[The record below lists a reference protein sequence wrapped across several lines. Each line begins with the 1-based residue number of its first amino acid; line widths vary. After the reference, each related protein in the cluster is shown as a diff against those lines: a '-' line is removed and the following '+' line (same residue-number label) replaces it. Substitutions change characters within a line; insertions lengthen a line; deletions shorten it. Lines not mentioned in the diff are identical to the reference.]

1 VLAGGD
7 FGVTAL
13 WRDRTGAFSWLR
25 TAALVAAVL
34 PALWLIERTLTHD
47 LGSRPINEALHFTG
61 TWTIRFLIA
70 TLAVTP
76 LRVFGKWPKLIGIRR
91 YLGLTTFAYAV
102 LHFSLFVVDQHFNL
116 IRVGTEI
123 ALRIYLLIGFTTLVS
138 LCILAAT
145 STDASIKRL
154 GAEKWTKLHKLIFF
168 LTPLAVI
175 HAFLQS
181 KIDVTDATII
191 ASFAVLLIS
200 LRLLKRYGN
209 AENPLAVAGVA
220 VGVALATALI
230 EAAWFALLTGV
241 DPRLVLEADLDIT
254 MLRPCWYPLGAG
266 LLITLIAVIRRN
278 SRGKA
283 RQRQPMRVRTA

>member
-1 VLAGGD
+1 M
-7 FGVTAL
+7 TAL

-25 TAALVAAVL
+25 AAALVAALL
-34 PALWLIERTLTHD
+34 PALWLIERTLTND

-76 LRVFGKWPKLIGIRR
+76 LRILGRWPKLIGIRR
-91 YLGLTTFAYAV
+91 YLGLTTFGYAL
-102 LHFSLFVVDQHFNL
+102 LHFTLYIVSQSFDL
-116 IRVGTEI
+116 IHVAAEI
-123 ALRIYLLIGFTTLVS
+123 ALRYYLLIGFTALVA

-154 GAEKWTKLHKLIFF
+154 GAQRWTKLHKLTFV
-168 LTPLAVI
+168 LTPLAVT

-191 ASFAVLLIS
+191 AAFAVLLIA
-200 LRLLKRYGN
+200 LRVLKRYGDAN
-209 AENPLAVAGVA
+209 NPLAVAAVA
-220 VGVALATALI
+220 MGVALATALI
-230 EAAWFALLTGV
+230 EAGWFALLTGV

-254 MLRPCWYPLGAG
+254 MARPVWYALGAG
-266 LLITLIAVIRRN
+266 VVVTLIAVIRRN
-278 SRGKA
+278 A
-283 RQRQPMRVRTA
+283 RRKVGQRQPMQVRTA

>member
-1 VLAGGD
+1 MV
-7 FGVTAL
+7 L

-25 TAALVAAVL
+25 VAALIAAVL
-34 PALWLIERTLTHD
+34 PALWLLERTLTND

-76 LRVFGKWPKLIGIRR
+76 FRVLGRWPKLIGIRR
-91 YLGLTTFAYAV
+91 YLGLTTFAYAA
-102 LHFSLFVVDQHFNL
+102 LHFTLYVVSQSFDL
-116 IRVGTEI
+116 IHVAAEI
-123 ALRIYLLIGFTTLVS
+123 ALRFYLLIGFTAFVG
-138 LCILAAT
+138 LCILAST

-154 GAEKWTKLHKLIFF
+154 GAQRWTKLHKIIFIV
-168 LTPLAVI
+168 TPLAVV
-175 HAFLQS
+175 HSFLQA

-191 ASFAVLLIS
+191 AAFAVLLIA

-209 AENPLAVAGVA
+209 AENPLAVAAVA

-230 EAAWFALLTGV
+230 EAAWFAILTGV

-254 MLRPCWYPLGAG
+254 MARPVWYALGAG
-266 LLITLIAVIRRN
+266 LLMTLIAVIRRN
-278 SRGKA
+278 ARRKA
-283 RQRQPMRVRTA
+283 GQRQPMQVRTA

>member
-1 VLAGGD
+1 MV
-7 FGVTAL
+7 L

-25 TAALVAAVL
+25 VAALIAAVL
-34 PALWLIERTLTHD
+34 PALWLVERTLTND

-76 LRVFGKWPKLIGIRR
+76 LRVLGRWPKLIGIRR
-91 YLGLTTFAYAV
+91 YLGLTTFAYAA
-102 LHFSLFVVDQHFNL
+102 LHFSLFVVDQRFDL
-116 IRVGTEI
+116 VRVASEI
-123 ALRIYLLIGFTTLVS
+123 ALRIYLLIGFTALAGLS
-138 LCILAAT
+138 ILAAT

-154 GAEKWTKLHKLIFF
+154 GAQRWTKLHKIIFVV
-168 LTPLAVI
+168 TPLAVV

-191 ASFAVLLIS
+191 AAFAVLLIA

-209 AENPLAVAGVA
+209 AENPLAVAAVA

-230 EAAWFALLTGV
+230 EAAWFAVLTGV

-254 MLRPCWYPLGAG
+254 MARPVWYALGAG
-266 LLITLIAVIRRN
+266 LLMTLVAVIRRN
-278 SRGKA
+278 ARRKA
-283 RQRQPMRVRTA
+283 GQRQPMRVRTA

>member
-1 VLAGGD
+1 L
-7 FGVTAL
+7 TAL

-25 TAALVAAVL
+25 VAALIAAVL
-34 PALWLIERTLTHD
+34 PALWLLERTLTND

-76 LRVFGKWPKLIGIRR
+76 LRVLGRWPKLVGIRR
-91 YLGLTTFAYAV
+91 YLGLTTFAYAA
-102 LHFSLFVVDQHFNL
+102 LHFALYIVSQSFDL
-116 IRVGTEI
+116 IHVAAEI
-123 ALRIYLLIGFTTLVS
+123 ALRIYLLIGFTAFLG
-138 LCILAAT
+138 LCILAST

-154 GAEKWTKLHKLIFF
+154 GAQRWTKLHKIIFIV
-168 LTPLAVI
+168 TPLAVV
-175 HAFLQS
+175 HSFLQA

-191 ASFAVLLIS
+191 AAFAVLLIA

-209 AENPLAVAGVA
+209 AENLLAVAAVA

-230 EAAWFALLTGV
+230 EAAWFAILTGV

-254 MLRPCWYPLGAG
+254 MARPVWYALGAG
-266 LLITLIAVIRRN
+266 LLMTLIAVIRRN
-278 SRGKA
+278 ARRKA
-283 RQRQPMRVRTA
+283 GQRQPMQVRTA

>member
-1 VLAGGD
+1 M
-7 FGVTAL
+7 TAL

-25 TAALVAAVL
+25 TVALIAAVL
-34 PALWLIERTLTHD
+34 PALWLLERTLTND

-76 LRVFGKWPKLIGIRR
+76 LRVLGRWPKLIGIRR

-102 LHFSLFVVDQHFNL
+102 LHFSLYIASQSFDL
-116 IRVGTEI
+116 IHVAAEI
-123 ALRIYLLIGFTTLVS
+123 ALRYYLLIGFTAFVG

-154 GAEKWTKLHKLIFF
+154 GAQRWTKLHKVIFI
-168 LTPLAVI
+168 LTPLAVV
-175 HAFLQS
+175 HSFLQS

-191 ASFAVLLIS
+191 ASFAVLLIA

-209 AENPLAVAGVA
+209 AENPLAVAAVG

-230 EAAWFALLTGV
+230 EAGWFALLTGV

-254 MLRPCWYPLGAG
+254 MARPVWYALGAG
-266 LLITLIAVIRRN
+266 LLLTAIAVIRRN
-278 SRGKA
+278 ARRKA
-283 RQRQPMRVRTA
+283 GQRRPMQVRPA

>member
-1 VLAGGD
+1 
-7 FGVTAL
+7 VTAL

-25 TAALVAAVL
+25 TAALIAAVI
-34 PALWLIERTLTHD
+34 PALWLVERTLTHD

-76 LRVFGKWPKLIGIRR
+76 LRVLGKWPKLIGIRR

-123 ALRIYLLIGFTTLVS
+123 ALRIYLLIGFTALVS

-154 GAEKWTKLHKLIFF
+154 GAEKWTKLHKIIFF

-230 EAAWFALLTGV
+230 EAGWFALLTGV

-254 MLRPCWYPLGAG
+254 MLRPCWYALGAG
-266 LLITLIAVIRRN
+266 LIMTVIAVIRRN
-278 SRGKA
+278 A
-283 RQRQPMRVRTA
+283 RRRAGQRQPMRVRTA

>member
-1 VLAGGD
+1 MN
-7 FGVTAL
+7 L

-25 TAALVAAVL
+25 VAALVAAVL
-34 PALWLIERTLTHD
+34 PALWLLERTLTND

-76 LRVFGKWPKLIGIRR
+76 LRVLGRWPKLIGIRR
-91 YLGLTTFAYAV
+91 YLGLTTFGYAA
-102 LHFSLFVVDQHFNL
+102 LHFTLYIVSQSFDL
-116 IRVGTEI
+116 IHVATEI
-123 ALRIYLLIGFTTLVS
+123 ALRIYLLIGFTAFLG
-138 LCILAAT
+138 LCILAST

-154 GAEKWTKLHKLIFF
+154 GAPRWTKLHKIIFV

-175 HAFLQS
+175 HSFLQS

-191 ASFAVLLIS
+191 ASFAVLLIA

-209 AENPLAVAGVA
+209 AENSLAVAAVA

-230 EAAWFALLTGV
+230 EAGWFALLTGV

-254 MLRPCWYPLGAG
+254 MARPVWYALGAG
-266 LLITLIAVIRRN
+266 LLLTLIAVIRRN
-278 SRGKA
+278 ARRKA
-283 RQRQPMRVRTA
+283 GQRQPMRMQPA

>member
-1 VLAGGD
+1 L
-7 FGVTAL
+7 TAL

-25 TAALVAAVL
+25 VAALIAAVL
-34 PALWLIERTLTHD
+34 PALWLLERTLTND

-76 LRVFGKWPKLIGIRR
+76 LRVLGRWPKLIGIRR
-91 YLGLTTFAYAV
+91 YLGLTTFAYAA
-102 LHFSLFVVDQHFNL
+102 LHFTLYIVSQSFDL
-116 IRVGTEI
+116 IHVAAEI
-123 ALRIYLLIGFTTLVS
+123 ALRIYLLIGFTAFLG
-138 LCILAAT
+138 LCILAST

-154 GAEKWTKLHKLIFF
+154 GAQRWTKLHKIIFIV
-168 LTPLAVI
+168 TPLAVV
-175 HAFLQS
+175 HSFLQA

-191 ASFAVLLIS
+191 AAFAVLLIA

-209 AENPLAVAGVA
+209 AENPLAVAAVA
-220 VGVALATALI
+220 LGVALATALI
-230 EAAWFALLTGV
+230 EAAWFAILTGV

-254 MLRPCWYPLGAG
+254 MARPVWYALGAG

-278 SRGKA
+278 ARRKA
-283 RQRQPMRVRTA
+283 RQRQPMQVRTA

>member
-1 VLAGGD
+1 L
-7 FGVTAL
+7 TAL

-25 TAALVAAVL
+25 TAALIAAVL
-34 PALWLIERTLTHD
+34 PALWLIERTLTND

-76 LRVFGKWPKLIGIRR
+76 LRVLGRWPKLIGIRR
-91 YLGLTTFAYAV
+91 YLGLTTFAYAA
-102 LHFSLFVVDQHFNL
+102 LHFSLYIASQSFDL
-116 IRVGTEI
+116 IHVAAEI
-123 ALRIYLLIGFTTLVS
+123 ALRIYLLIGFTAFVG

-154 GAEKWTKLHKLIFF
+154 GAQRWTTLHKVIFI
-168 LTPLAVI
+168 LTPLAVV
-175 HAFLQS
+175 HSFLQS

-191 ASFAVLLIS
+191 AAFAVLLIA

-209 AENPLAVAGVA
+209 AENPFAVAGVA
-220 VGVALATALI
+220 LGVALATALI
-230 EAAWFALLTGV
+230 EAGWFAVLTGV

-254 MLRPCWYPLGAG
+254 MARPVWYALAAG
-266 LLITLIAVIRRN
+266 LLLTLIAVIRRN
-278 SRGKA
+278 A
-283 RQRQPMRVRTA
+283 RRKVGERRSARMQPA

>member
-1 VLAGGD
+1 L
-7 FGVTAL
+7 TAL

-34 PALWLIERTLTHD
+34 PALWLIERTLTND

-76 LRVFGKWPKLIGIRR
+76 LRLLGRWPKLIGIRR
-91 YLGLTTFAYAV
+91 YLGLTTFAYAA
-102 LHFSLFVVDQHFNL
+102 LHFSLYIASQSFDL
-116 IRVGTEI
+116 IHVAAEI
-123 ALRIYLLIGFTTLVS
+123 VLRIYLLIGFAAFVG

-154 GAEKWTKLHKLIFF
+154 GAQRWTKLHKVIFI
-168 LTPLAVI
+168 LTPLAVL
-175 HAFLQS
+175 HSFLQS

-191 ASFAVLLIS
+191 AAFAVLLIA

-220 VGVALATALI
+220 LGVAAATALI
-230 EAAWFALLTGV
+230 EAGWFAVLTGV

-254 MLRPCWYPLGAG
+254 MARPVWYALAAG
-266 LLITLIAVIRRN
+266 LLLTLIAVIRRN
-278 SRGKA
+278 A
-283 RQRQPMRVRTA
+283 RRKVGQRRSATMQPA

>member
-1 VLAGGD
+1 M
-7 FGVTAL
+7 TAL

-25 TAALVAAVL
+25 TAALIAAVL
-34 PALWLIERTLTHD
+34 PALWLIERTLTND

-76 LRVFGKWPKLIGIRR
+76 LRVLGRWPKLIGIRR
-91 YLGLTTFAYAV
+91 YLGLTTFAYAA
-102 LHFSLFVVDQHFNL
+102 LHFSLYIASQSFDL
-116 IRVGTEI
+116 IHVAAEI
-123 ALRIYLLIGFTTLVS
+123 ALRYYLLIGFTALVG

-154 GAEKWTKLHKLIFF
+154 GAQRWTKLHKVIFM
-168 LTPLAVI
+168 LTPLAVL
-175 HAFLQS
+175 HSFLQS

-191 ASFAVLLIS
+191 AAFAVLLIA

-209 AENPLAVAGVA
+209 AENPLAVAA
-220 VGVALATALI
+220 VALAVAAATALI
-230 EAAWFALLTGV
+230 EAGWFAALTGV

-254 MLRPCWYPLGAG
+254 MARPVWYALAAG
-266 LLITLIAVIRRN
+266 LLLTLIAVIRRN
-278 SRGKA
+278 A
-283 RQRQPMRVRTA
+283 RRKVGERRSARMQPA

>member
-1 VLAGGD
+1 L
-7 FGVTAL
+7 TAL

-25 TAALVAAVL
+25 TAALIAAVL
-34 PALWLIERTLTHD
+34 PALWLIERTLTND

-76 LRVFGKWPKLIGIRR
+76 LRVLGRWPKLIGIRR
-91 YLGLTTFAYAV
+91 YLGLTTFAYAA
-102 LHFSLFVVDQHFNL
+102 LHFSLYIASQSFDL
-116 IRVGTEI
+116 IHVAAEI
-123 ALRIYLLIGFTTLVS
+123 ALRYYLLIGFTALVG

-154 GAEKWTKLHKLIFF
+154 GAQRWTKLHKVIFM
-168 LTPLAVI
+168 LTPLAVL
-175 HAFLQS
+175 HSFLQS

-191 ASFAVLLIS
+191 AAFAVLLIA

-209 AENPLAVAGVA
+209 AENPLAVAA
-220 VGVALATALI
+220 VALAVAAATALI
-230 EAAWFALLTGV
+230 EAGWFAALTGV

-254 MLRPCWYPLGAG
+254 MARPVWYALAAG
-266 LLITLIAVIRRN
+266 LLLTLIAVIRRN
-278 SRGKA
+278 A
-283 RQRQPMRVRTA
+283 RRKVGERRSARMQPA

>member
-1 VLAGGD
+1 MN
-7 FGVTAL
+7 L

-25 TAALVAAVL
+25 TAALIAAVL
-34 PALWLIERTLTHD
+34 PALWLIERTLTND

-70 TLAVTP
+70 TLAVTQ
-76 LRVFGKWPKLIGIRR
+76 LRVLGRWPKLIGIRR
-91 YLGLTTFAYAV
+91 YLGLTTFAYAA
-102 LHFSLFVVDQHFNL
+102 LHFSLYIASQSFDL
-116 IRVGTEI
+116 IHVAAEI
-123 ALRIYLLIGFTTLVS
+123 ALRYYLLIGFTAFVG

-154 GAEKWTKLHKLIFF
+154 GAQRWIKLHKVIFI
-168 LTPLAVI
+168 LTPLAVV
-175 HAFLQS
+175 HSFLQS

-191 ASFAVLLIS
+191 AAFAVLLIA

-209 AENPLAVAGVA
+209 AENPLAIAGVA

-230 EAAWFALLTGV
+230 EAGWFAVLTGV

-254 MLRPCWYPLGAG
+254 MARPVWYALAAG
-266 LLITLIAVIRRN
+266 LLLTLIAVIRRN
-278 SRGKA
+278 A
-283 RQRQPMRVRTA
+283 RRKVGQHRSAGMQPA

>member
-1 VLAGGD
+1 M
-7 FGVTAL
+7 TAL

-25 TAALVAAVL
+25 AAALVAAVI
-34 PALWLIERTLTHD
+34 PALWLVERTLTHD

-76 LRVFGKWPKLIGIRR
+76 LRVLGKWPKLIGIRR

-116 IRVGTEI
+116 IRVATEI
-123 ALRIYLLIGFTTLVS
+123 ALRIYLLIGFTALVS

-154 GAEKWTKLHKLIFF
+154 GAEKWTKLHKIIFF

-230 EAAWFALLTGV
+230 EAGWFALLTGV

-254 MLRPCWYPLGAG
+254 MLRPCWYALGAG
-266 LLITLIAVIRRN
+266 LVMTLIAVIRRN
-278 SRGKA
+278 ARRKA
-283 RQRQPMRVRTA
+283 GQRQPLRVRTA

>member
-1 VLAGGD
+1 M
-7 FGVTAL
+7 TAL

-25 TAALVAAVL
+25 AAALIAAVL
-34 PALWLIERTLTHD
+34 PALWLAERTLTHD

-76 LRVFGKWPKLIGIRR
+76 FRVLGHWPKLIGIRR
-91 YLGLTTFAYAV
+91 YLGLTTFGYAA
-102 LHFSLFVVDQHFNL
+102 LHFSLFLVDQHFDL
-116 IRVGTEI
+116 IHVAAEI
-123 ALRIYLLIGFTTLVS
+123 ALRFYLLIGFTALLG

-145 STDASIKRL
+145 STDAWIKRL
-154 GAEKWTKLHKLIFF
+154 GAQRWTKLHKIIFV
-168 LTPLAVI
+168 LTPLAVV

-191 ASFAVLLIS
+191 AAFAVLLVA
-200 LRLLKRYGN
+200 LRVLKRYGN
-209 AENPLAVAGVA
+209 AENPLAVAAVA

-230 EAAWFALLTGV
+230 EAGWFALLTGV

-254 MLRPCWYPLGAG
+254 MARPVWYALAAG
-266 LLITLIAVIRRN
+266 LLLTLIAVIRRN
-278 SRGKA
+278 A
-283 RQRQPMRVRTA
+283 RRKVGQRQPLRVRTA

>member
-1 VLAGGD
+1 LTV
-7 FGVTAL
+7 L

-25 TAALVAAVL
+25 VAALIAAVL
-34 PALWLIERTLTHD
+34 PALWLLERTLTND

-76 LRVFGKWPKLIGIRR
+76 LRVLGRWPKLIGIRR
-91 YLGLTTFAYAV
+91 YLGLTTFAYAA
-102 LHFSLFVVDQHFNL
+102 LHFTLYIVSQSFDL
-116 IRVGTEI
+116 IHVAAEI
-123 ALRIYLLIGFTTLVS
+123 ALRFYLLIGFTAFVG
-138 LCILAAT
+138 LCILAST

-154 GAEKWTKLHKLIFF
+154 GAQRWTKLHKIIFIV
-168 LTPLAVI
+168 TPLAVV
-175 HAFLQS
+175 HSFLQA

-191 ASFAVLLIS
+191 AAFAVLLIA

-209 AENPLAVAGVA
+209 AENPLAVAAVA

-230 EAAWFALLTGV
+230 EAAWFAILTGV

-254 MLRPCWYPLGAG
+254 MARPVWYALGAG
-266 LLITLIAVIRRN
+266 LLMTLIAVIRRN
-278 SRGKA
+278 ARRKA
-283 RQRQPMRVRTA
+283 GQRQPMQVRTA